1 MRPRPGHKKTTPLI
15 TLHVI
20 TEDGEHTIIF
30 SVMTIGASSPTAVAY
45 QGWRHLWAHAL
56 LRMCDVVA
64 LCVHVAACSLFLV
77 SLSLKLATGGWH
89 GKASPCSSSSSS
101 PSSCSTV
108 PHAKCGKGC
117 ATPDAKRVL
126 DSSERMTHSAPSHLT
141 GRTLSE
147 EASSSCSSAEPAD
160 SGSSADRPV
169 RLVSACFARCSLGD
183 DDIDA
188 DAFEIACRRFA
199 QDILE
204 RIGTLGARITARET
218 HANQDKLRAAR
229 CAAQAEGK
237 QQPSQ
242 KSRRGESKSR
252 QRARSLPPRFAAA
265 ALAEAMTEASAEAT
279 TEATAEATTEAGD
292 AEQTVGGGATAVGD
306 TEEQRRSLRALL
318 RHEVARGLHAPG
330 GLVADPSGAMGVLWT
345 LRGLQVY
352 DHWFQSVAYRGGD
365 GASTATLLR
374 EAIDKS
380 HGELLGFISAQSVG
394 LACKT
399 TTATWPQIAT
409 RLAPTSG
416 LATEDER
423 EWCETIRPLLTRLRA
438 MLREYD
444 LVDVRRLP

>member
-1 MRPRPGHKKTTPLI
+1 MRSRLRTADHARRQGGSVGRRHLAVGRARSASVCVYVVWALAARAPKEATPQTPRQRLVWPHLCARGLGHKKTTPLI

-160 SGSSADRPV
+160 RGSSADRPV

-252 QRARSLPPRFAAA
+252 QRARSLPPV
-265 ALAEAMTEASAEAT
+265 LPP
-279 TEATAEATTEAGD
+279 
-292 AEQTVGGGATAVGD
+292 QPW
-306 TEEQRRSLRALL
+306 RRR
-318 RHEVARGLHAPG
+318 
-330 GLVADPSGAMGVLWT
+330 
-345 LRGLQVY
+345 
-352 DHWFQSVAYRGGD
+352 
-365 GASTATLLR
+365 
-374 EAIDKS
+374 
-380 HGELLGFISAQSVG
+380 
-394 LACKT
+394 
-399 TTATWPQIAT
+399 
-409 RLAPTSG
+409 
-416 LATEDER
+416 
-423 EWCETIRPLLTRLRA
+423 
-438 MLREYD
+438 
-444 LVDVRRLP
+444 